1 MAITHTYIAIRT
13 MRKSEMEECRMKQ
26 IVRGDVI
33 YVDLGQH
40 PKSSV
45 QSGMRPCVVVSNNRN
60 NQYAKVRSVCPC
72 TARVSKKY
80 VPTHVRIEPEEVKGY
95 FEKTSVLLAEQ
106 IVTVDKRKVISKT
119 GHIPEDSKVMEKIDA
134 AVRLQLGFAG

>member
-13 MRKSEMEECRMKQ
+13 MRKSEMEEWIMKQ

-60 NQYAKVRSVCPC
+60 NQYAKVLSVCPC
-72 TARVSKKY
+72 TARISKKH
-80 VPTHVRIEPEEVKGY
+80 VPTHVRIEPEEVRGY

-119 GHIPEDSKVMEKIDA
+119 GHIPEDSKIMEKIDA

>member
-1 MAITHTYIAIRT
+1 
-13 MRKSEMEECRMKQ
+13 MKQ

-60 NQYAKVRSVCPC
+60 NQYAKVLSECPC

-119 GHIPEDSKVMEKIDA
+119 GHIPEDSELMEKIDA
-134 AVRLQLGFAG
+134 AVRLQLGFTG

>member
-1 MAITHTYIAIRT
+1 
-13 MRKSEMEECRMKQ
+13 MKQ

-40 PKSSV
+40 PKISV
-45 QSGMRPCVVVSNNRN
+45 QSGMRLCVLVSNNRN
-60 NQYAKVRSVCPC
+60 NQYAKVLSVCPC
-72 TARVSKKY
+72 TARASEKY
-80 VPTHVRIEPEEVKGY
+80 VPTHARIEPEEVKGY

-106 IVTVDKRKVISKT
+106 IVTVDKRKAISKT
-119 GHIPEDSKVMEKIDA
+119 GHIPEDSKVMEKIGA